1 MTRELELRLGK
12 VRVAISVEQSTV
24 VLCDDAAHASRM
36 AKALADAGVRTIDG
50 AEAPRSA
57 VNDQLGRRADRD
69 QIARVIAALHLPE
82 DVIGWHPRELPT
94 LQRMLAESLVA
105 VVGGSDPIAF
115 DVTRVSA
122 SLFDV
127 SHLIGHIRRLRASFP
142 IHVVALVAN
151 PALISS
157 AGEYLVAMQGDT
169 VAESGS
175 VAQCLA
181 APTSDSLL
189 RRLETTPI
197 PSPLAMQL
205 RRVQRASTKPVN
217 YSHTQ
222 IITLPTQD
230 SIALAVGDE

>member
-1 MTRELELRLGK
+1 MRELELRLGK
-12 VRVAISVEQSTV
+12 VRVPVTMEQSTV
-24 VLCDDAAHASRM
+24 VLCDDAAHAARV
-36 AKALADAGVRTIDG
+36 AKALAEAGVRTIDG
-50 AEAPRSA
+50 AQASRST
-57 VNDQLGRRADRD
+57 VHDQLGRRADRD
-69 QIARVIAALHLPE
+69 QVARAIATLHLPE
-82 DVIGWHPRELPT
+82 DVIDWRPRELST

-105 VVGGSDPIAF
+105 VVGGSDAIAF
-115 DVTRVSA
+115 DVTCVA
-122 SLFDV
+122 PSLFDV
-127 SHLIGHIRRLRASFP
+127 SHLIGHIRRLRAGFP
-142 IHVVALVAN
+142 IHVVALVVN

-157 AGEYLVAMQGDT
+157 AGEYLVAMKGDG
-169 VAESGS
+169 VAESGP